1 MAVVGM
7 GEAEAAESVGSSA
20 AEDSGRAGSG
30 AGALGEVA
38 AEQGLARQDAS
49 RECTGEGEGTGESPA
64 GYRSFVALGDSFTE
78 GMVDELPDG
87 TLRGWA
93 DLVAERLSRFEP
105 EFRYAN
111 LAVRGRLVRQIS
123 EDQVPMAKRMGADL
137 VTLAAGLNDVGRPG
151 CDIELVCAQ
160 LEQCAATLTAAGAR
174 VVMFQS
180 IDFTYR
186 MPSLRRFEPRVRR
199 LMEAVEGLR
208 DRYGVVVVDLSV
220 ERSFDDPRLWAP
232 DRVHLATE
240 GHLRIAE
247 AVLEALGYEPSFD
260 WHAALPPRKRPWAVV
275 RAWSNVVWTLRFLAP
290 WLKRRALGTSS
301 GDKMTAKRPELT
313 PIQLSWAADAP
324 GGTAGELATS

>member
-1 MAVVGM
+1 M
-7 GEAEAAESVGSSA
+7 GETEAAESVGSSA
-20 AEDSGRAGSG
+20 AEDSRTARSGEGAAGE
-30 AGALGEVA
+30 GALETLRGF
-38 AEQGLARQDAS
+38 Q
-49 RECTGEGEGTGESPA
+49 
-64 GYRSFVALGDSFTE
+64 SFVALGDSFTE

-87 TLRGWA
+87 SLRGWA

-105 EFRYAN
+105 GFRYAN
-111 LAVRGRLVRQIS
+111 LAVRGRLVRQIGD
-123 EDQVPMAKRMGADL
+123 DQVPMALRMGADL

-151 CDIELVCAQ
+151 CDIEAVCAQ
-160 LEQCAATLTAAGAR
+160 LEQCAAALTAAGAR

-186 MPSLRRFEPRVRR
+186 MPSLKRFEPRVRR

-220 ERSFDDPRLWAP
+220 ERAFDDPRLWAP

-247 AVLEALGYEPSFD
+247 AVLEALGYERSFD
-260 WHAALPPRKRPWAVV
+260 WHAPLPPRKRPWAVV

-290 WLKRRALGTSS
+290 WLKRRMTGTSS
-301 GDKMTAKRPELT
+301 GDGMTAKRPELT
-313 PIQLSWAADAP
+313 PVQLGWATDGPVGA
-324 GGTAGELATS
+324 AGELATS